1 MGYLLDTLLRRD
13 GLSGTEM
20 SRAQCHTI
28 RERLLKIG
36 GLVKVTVRR
45 VWVHLSSSYPY
56 RELLSRVVENLR
68 RRSAALSGLGR
79 GSTAFA
85 SA

>member
-1 MGYLLDTLLRRD
+1 MLDVLLRRD

-45 VWVHLSSSYPY
+45 VWVHLSRKPGEIS
-56 RELLSRVVENLR
+56 V
-68 RRSAALSGLGR
+68 G
-79 GSTAFA
+79 
-85 SA
+85 